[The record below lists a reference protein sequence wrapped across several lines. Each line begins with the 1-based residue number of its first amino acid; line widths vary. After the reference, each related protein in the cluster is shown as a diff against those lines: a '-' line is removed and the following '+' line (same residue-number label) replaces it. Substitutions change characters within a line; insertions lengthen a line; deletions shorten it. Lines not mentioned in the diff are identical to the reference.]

1 MVARV
6 AIQFILLS
14 ICVTILALAAN
25 LEVNPQ
31 ATEQVALSGW
41 TLPELCQSK
50 RLFQFDCP
58 GCGLTR
64 SFIYM
69 AHGEV
74 PAAFKMHPTGAML
87 FVAIILAIPFLAIN
101 AVWIYRGNRS
111 LIGELGISML
121 VLVSTVMLMVQWL
134 IRLAI

>member
-6 AIQFILLS
+6 AIQFILFS
-14 ICVTILALAAN
+14 ICVATLALAAN

-31 ATEQVALSGW
+31 ATEQVALGSW

-50 RLFQFDCP
+50 RVFQIDCP

-64 SFIYM
+64 SFIFM

-74 PAAFKMHPTGAML
+74 LAAFKMHPTGAIL
-87 FVAIILAIPFLAIN
+87 FLGIILAIPFFAIN
-101 AVWIYRGNRS
+101 AAWIYRGNRS
-111 LIGELGISML
+111 LIGELGISIL

-134 IRLAI
+134 IRLAF